1 MILEGLN
8 KQQREAA
15 ETLKGNIVIIAGA
28 GSGKTRTITYRI
40 AHMVKECGID
50 PNSILA
56 LTFTNKAANE
66 MKERIEKLVGGMKT
80 KGYGPISENS
90 DMEEERRLFYVAMTR
105 AMNKLEITGS
115 RNRHG
120 NETNLSTFVKEMDG
134 IDYEMEYKEKDNDF
148 WNMRF

>member
-1 MILEGLN
+1 MMLEGLN

-66 MKERIEKLVGGMKT
+66 MKERIEKLVGGDT
-80 KGYGPISENS
+80 PVS
-90 DMEEERRLFYVAMTR
+90 AT
-105 AMNKLEITGS
+105 
-115 RNRHG
+115 
-120 NETNLSTFVKEMDG
+120 TFHSFA
-134 IDYEMEYKEKDNDF
+134 YKF
-148 WNMRF
+148 

>member
-50 PNSILA
+50 EQYSCTYI
-56 LTFTNKAANE
+56 
-66 MKERIEKLVGGMKT
+66 
-80 KGYGPISENS
+80 Y
-90 DMEEERRLFYVAMTR
+90 
-105 AMNKLEITGS
+105 
-115 RNRHG
+115 
-120 NETNLSTFVKEMDG
+120 
-134 IDYEMEYKEKDNDF
+134 
-148 WNMRF
+148 